1 MNLTCPDCGFHA
13 PLVAYTADEDGR
25 RIAALVAQLPKS
37 VGMPALAYIN
47 LFAPAKRK
55 LTMARARK
63 LLEELVP
70 DIERGAIE
78 RKSRHWL
85 APASVWLQAFEYM
98 QTPRASVTLPL
109 KSHGYL
115 YEVIVG
121 IVERGE
127 AVTENATELQRR
139 TNPRPASSSGLAPF
153 RGGLPQLEDDELRI
167 KEVRRLAATLISRI
181 DEDRRRKLP
190 VRDLDGYAHD
200 YRETFGDAVVDSAV
214 REAQTRLDSRQ
225 EAA

>member
-25 RIAALVAQLPKS
+25 RIAALVAQLPKG

-78 RKSRHWL
+78 RKGRHWL
-85 APASVWLQAFEYM
+85 APVSVWLQAFEYM

-127 AVTENATELQRR
+127 AVAENATELQRR
-139 TNPRPASSSGLAPF
+139 NGQRQGATSAAAVLGDR
-153 RGGLPQLEDDELRI
+153 LPQIDQDELRQ
-167 KEVRRLAATLISRI
+167 RHARQLAATLISRI

-190 VRDLDGYAHD
+190 VRDLAGYAQD
-200 YRETFGDAVVDSAV
+200 YRETFGDAVVDAAL
-214 REAQTRLDSRQ
+214 REAQARL